1 MTGMKLCYFIMAMAA
16 VLCSACK
23 IIIVVGNEP
32 GTEATS
38 TKAVP
43 TKTVPTRE
51 APPDGLGLFK
61 DAKLEAAIRKA
72 LDKPAGVIAASDLA
86 SLEKLEA
93 SFLGIT
99 DITGL
104 EHATNLTSL
113 NISHNPI
120 SDITSLAGLT
130 KLKRLLIYKIRIS
143 DLKPL
148 ADLTQVEF
156 VTFWETN
163 VSDLT
168 PLKSWKNLQSI
179 ELRLTKVTDYTPLH
193 GLTNLKSLA
202 TNRRLISDEQ
212 LAMLKKAL
220 PNCKLEIETRN
231 LQRQ

>member
-1 MTGMKLCYFIMAMAA
+1 MTGVKLCYSITA
-16 VLCSACK
+16 VAVVLVSSCK
-23 IIIVVGNEP
+23 VIIVLENEP
-32 GTEATS
+32 GTRA
-38 TKAVP
+38 AP
-43 TKTVPTRE
+43 TKVA
-51 APPDGLGLFK
+51 APDASGLFK
-61 DAKLEAAIRKA
+61 DPKLEAAVRKA
-72 LDKPAGVIAASDLA
+72 LDKPVGTITPRDLA

-120 SDITSLAGLT
+120 SDITPLAGLT

-220 PNCKLEIETRN
+220 PNCTIEIETKYP
-231 LQRQ
+231 QHQ

>member
-1 MTGMKLCYFIMAMAA
+1 VTGMKLCYFIMAMAA
-16 VLCSACK
+16 FLCSACK

-32 GTEATS
+32 GPEAT
-38 TKAVP
+38 P
-43 TKTVPTRE
+43 TKTADTKAITGLA
-51 APPDGLGLFK
+51 APVAAGLFK
-61 DAKLEAAIRKA
+61 DAKLEAAVRKA
-72 LDKPAGVIAASDLA
+72 LDKPVGVIAASDLA

-120 SDITSLAGLT
+120 SDITPLAGLT

-148 ADLTQVEF
+148 ADLTNVEF

-212 LAMLKKAL
+212 LALLKKAL
-220 PNCKLEIETRN
+220 PNCKLEIEKRN
-231 LQRQ
+231 LQRP

>member
-16 VLCSACK
+16 VLCSSCK

-32 GTEATS
+32 ATEAT
-38 TKAVP
+38 P
-43 TKTVPTRE
+43 TKTADTKAITGLA
-51 APPDGLGLFK
+51 APVAAGLFK
-61 DAKLEAAIRKA
+61 DAKLEAAVRKA
-72 LDKPAGVIAASDLA
+72 LDKPVGVLAANDLV
-86 SLEKLEA
+86 SMEKLEV

-120 SDITSLAGLT
+120 SDITPLAGLT

-156 VTFWETN
+156 VTFWETS

-168 PLKSWKNLQSI
+168 PLKLS
-179 ELRLTKVTDYTPLH
+179 
-193 GLTNLKSLA
+193 
-202 TNRRLISDEQ
+202 RRHSRR
-212 LAMLKKAL
+212 ARSK
-220 PNCKLEIETRN
+220 
-231 LQRQ
+231 

>member
-16 VLCSACK
+16 FLCSACK
-23 IIIVVGNEP
+23 VIIVVGNEP
-32 GTEATS
+32 GTEAT
-38 TKAVP
+38 
-43 TKTVPTRE
+43 PTRADPAKE
-51 APPDGLGLFK
+51 AAPDAPGLFK
-61 DAKLEAAIRKA
+61 DAKLEAAVRKA
-72 LDKPAGVIAASDLA
+72 LDKPVGVITASDLA

-120 SDITSLAGLT
+120 SDITPLAGLT